1 MRSPGPSP
9 TADQDKLA
17 KPSWPSIKRLI
28 GLAAPYWP
36 LLALGALLT
45 LISTAA
51 SLSLPWIIK
60 RGFDETIATRSIANL
75 DWYAFIVVGIILLS
89 SAINYGQFILIAY
102 VGNQVIREVRSK
114 LFARLLNL
122 PVAFF
127 DRTRSGDLAS
137 NLSNDVS
144 LMQQTLASD
153 LVGLVGNV
161 LMFVGGTISAIG
173 INPKLTSIVVG
184 VLALV
189 MAGFVFFGRRLRKL
203 TRQGLDALSDTMGAM
218 TEALGN
224 VRLVKAFAR
233 ERHESDRA
241 NEKLSYV
248 FKLNMKTSVGEAS
261 MGTVAF
267 TGIFLLFL
275 GVVWYGGRSVL
286 EGTMTVGDIGG
297 FFVTVMLI
305 SGPMGNLAS
314 LYTRLQRAVGASDRV
329 FALLDEQ
336 PEPIDD
342 PTSAKAFPD
351 GPGLVEFRGVDFSY
365 VPEVPVLAGFE
376 LTLVPGK
383 VTALV
388 GSSGSGKTTVA
399 NLLFRFYEPSAGQIL
414 IESVELRDIRRDDLR
429 TSVGMVPQDTILFN
443 GTILENIRYGR
454 LDATDEEV
462 ADAARSANVH
472 EFVQG
477 FPQRYDTVIGERGIT
492 LSGGQ
497 RQRVAI
503 ARAILKNPRILV
515 LDEATSA
522 LDTRSE
528 LLVREALERLMAGRT
543 TLVIAH
549 RLTTVQNADLIAVLE
564 KGRVVEVGSH
574 SELLARQGRYAELV
588 TVVFAE
594 EEANSL
600 DGA

>member
-1 MRSPGPSP
+1 MRQRP
-9 TADQDKLA
+9 TMTEQDRLV
-17 KPSWPSIKRLI
+17 KPTWSSIKRLV
-28 GLAAPYWP
+28 GLAVPYWP
-36 LLALGALLT
+36 MLAVGGLLT

-60 RGFDETIATRSIANL
+60 RGFDETIATRSLADL
-75 DWYAFIVVGIILLS
+75 DRYALIVVVIILFS
-89 SAINYGQFILIAY
+89 SAISYAQFILIAY
-102 VGNQVIREVRSK
+102 VGNQVIREVRGK
-114 LFARLLNL
+114 LFSRLLHL
-122 PVAFF
+122 PVSFF

-153 LVGLVGNV
+153 LVGLAGNV
-161 LMFVGGTISAIG
+161 LMFVGGTVSAIG
-173 INPKLTSIVVG
+173 INPKLTGIVVG

-189 MAGFVFFGRRLRKL
+189 MAGFVFFGRRLRRL

-218 TEALGN
+218 TEALSN

-233 ERHESDRA
+233 EKHESSRA
-241 NEKLSYV
+241 EEKLQGV

-267 TGIFLLFL
+267 TGLFLLFL

-286 EGTMTVGDIGG
+286 AGTMTVGDIGG

-329 FALLDEQ
+329 FALMDETGEPADEPGAVGF
-336 PEPIDD
+336 PEGAG
-342 PTSAKAFPD
+342 SVAFQD
-351 GPGLVEFRGVDFSY
+351 VEFRY
-365 VPEVPVLAGFE
+365 VPDSPVLTGFNLE
-376 LTLVPGK
+376 LPAGK

-388 GSSGSGKTTVA
+388 GPSGGGKTTVA
-399 NLLFRFYEPSAGQIL
+399 NLLYRFYVPQAGRIAIDGISIDL
-414 IESVELRDIRRDDLR
+414 IRRQELREH
-429 TSVGMVPQDTILFN
+429 VGMVPQDTILFN
-443 GTILENIRYGR
+443 GSIRENIQYGR
-454 LDATDEEV
+454 LDASNKEV
-462 ADAARSANVH
+462 EAAARAANVE
-472 EFVQG
+472 EFVKG
-477 FPQRYDTVIGERGIT
+477 FAEGYETVVGERGIT

-503 ARAILKNPRILV
+503 ARAILKNPKILV

-528 LLVREALERLMAGRT
+528 ALVREALEHLMEGRT

-549 RLTTVQNADLIAVLE
+549 RLSTIQNADQIAVLE
-564 KGRVVEVGSH
+564 GGKVVELGTH
-574 SELLARQGRYAELV
+574 RDLIAKRGRYAELHS
-588 TVVFAE
+588 TGFLE
-594 EEANSL
+594 ETPDQE
-600 DGA
+600 